1 MTASITA
8 MWATIIL
15 AALGAFFAGPGL
27 GVLAGIL
34 GTTLVVVLAMR
45 SRALRTRNLRAWS
58 WQPLLPT
65 PLLFGHPARRHPDA
79 TIAALETLLT
89 SDEAVDGRR
98 SGQSQRVLRRLQRG
112 IRRDESLRAAACRS
126 LRSKAPKE
134 DRDELSAT
142 E

>member
-45 SRALRTRNLRAWS
+45 EEDEKARD
-58 WQPLLPT
+58 
-65 PLLFGHPARRHPDA
+65 ARRRV
-79 TIAALETLLT
+79 ETLLT
-89 SDEAVDGRR
+89 SDEAVDGLVWE
-98 SGQSQRVLRRLQRG
+98 SPYGLQRHTA
-112 IRRDESLRAAACRS
+112 RRMLGRACRS
-126 LRSKAPKE
+126 LRPKAPKE
-134 DRDELSAT
+134 DRDA
-142 E
+142 